1 MRVPAVVVCSVL
13 WSLLAAGGCG
23 GGHPDFFSHCGNGVI
38 DTPYEECDDGDLND
52 DNGSCL
58 TTCLKARCG
67 DGFLCSNP
75 MVVPTPGVPPRCA
88 PADVEQ
94 CDGFQ
99 LGGQTCRSLG
109 FASGTLACGTN
120 CMVDTSG
127 CVAQANGTSSLRQG
141 TENRQITRLQYER
154 NDVITPAR

>member
-1 MRVPAVVVCSVL
+1 MRVSAVVACSVV
-13 WSLLAAGGCG
+13 WSLLATGGCG

-38 DTPYEECDDGDLND
+38 DTPYEECDDGDQNN

-58 TTCLKARCG
+58 TTCLKAQCG

-75 MVVPTPGVPPRCA
+75 MGVPPRCA

-109 FASGTLACGTN
+109 FASGTLTCGAN
-120 CMVDTSG
+120 CMLDTSG
-127 CVAQANGTSSLRQG
+127 CVAPANGASGERQEM
-141 TENRQITRLQYER
+141 ENR
-154 NDVITPAR
+154 